1 MVGELITLPLRLTG
15 AAVRLWWRAADQA
28 VGLAS
33 GAAGQLIERVSPPAS
48 PARRRRPRNSG
59 AQCASDPTGTGAP
72 SVPEPQ
78 PGTPVEGQ
86 PRLETPAQAPRHVS
100 EEPELVEEFAEPGA
114 ENGAGP
120 ELHILEPWNGYRG
133 MSAREITK
141 KLAGMSAAE
150 LAVVELYETSN
161 RKRQTI
167 LDAVA
172 RQLRSQPTGQ
182 APQSRSANGDGSLLE
197 GEHQS
202 HG

>member
-48 PARRRRPRNSG
+48 PAPDAGPGTAARSAP
-59 AQCASDPTGTGAP
+59 PTPPAPAP